1 MVLLMV
7 NGFTFIKT
15 EMFGLNQITEMELK
29 LAPGLL
35 TMRVKEWTKGSYI
48 NNERSGEGFS
58 IIKMGQFLKRKST
71 DSCQ

>member
-35 TMRVKEWTKGSYI
+35 TMRVEK
-48 NNERSGEGFS
+48 N
-58 IIKMGQFLKRKST
+58 GQKVVI
-71 DSCQ
+71 